1 MEQRKC
7 WLKSLELKFDE
18 EAKRFYLTAVYRYYD
33 AKGDLHQQI
42 LPKIMLPM
50 ELNRRPNIEIIDPR
64 KVFIAG
70 YNVGLY
76 ETQFLAHYGKN
87 TFTLLPGELNGLA
100 GAVFDKVISEG
111 AE

>member
-18 EAKRFYLTAVYRYYD
+18 VIRRFYLIAVYRYCD
-33 AKGDLHQQI
+33 NKGDLHEQTI
-42 LPKIMLPM
+42 PKIMLPI
-50 ELNRRPNIEIIDPR
+50 ELNHRPDIEIIDPR

-76 ETQFLAHYGKN
+76 ETKFFAHYGKN
-87 TFTLLPGELNGLA
+87 TFTLLPGELNGLD
-100 GAVFDKVISEG
+100 GVVFDNVISEEEG
-111 AE
+111 